1 MDEGIQLYN
10 QGKYRE
16 ALDVFLNLNVET
28 DEYTELAYHL
38 GLCYTKLSQFD
49 EAVLYL
55 EQVVTSEAA
64 FTTVYQSRMILGYI
78 YSVTERYRLAEFE
91 FSRLLEDGYESPKV
105 YAALAYTQ
113 YHQKNIAAA
122 VRNLQKAITLDPD
135 NVTALN
141 NIGFI
146 LAEEGSNP
154 DIALRYC
161 RKAVDRSP
169 ENPAYL
175 DSLGWAYLKC
185 GRLSEARGYLK
196 KALRLRP
203 DDTDIKSHM
212 RMLERKEARS

>member
-1 MDEGIQLYN
+1 MEEGIRLYN
-10 QGKYRE
+10 EGKYRE

-38 GLCYTKLSQFD
+38 GLCYTKLRQYD

-55 EQVVTSEAA
+55 EQVVTSDEAFA
-64 FTTVYQSRMILGYI
+64 TAYQSRMILGYI
-78 YSVTERYRLAEFE
+78 YSITERHRLAEFE
-91 FSRLLEDGYESPKV
+91 FSRLIEDGYESPKA

-122 VRNLQKAITLDPD
+122 VRNLQKAIAMDPD

-161 RKAVDRSP
+161 RRAVDRSP
-169 ENPAYL
+169 ENPSYL

-185 GRLSEARGYLK
+185 GRFSEARGYLK

-203 DDTDIKSHM
+203 DD
-212 RMLERKEARS
+212 LEIQNHVRVLEKKEAR